1 MQSPSRMTTSDARRG
16 FLLVLATLL
25 LGPQSGTFGTQS
37 SAESGGKQASG
48 AWFTDIANRF
58 DFSYRTNNDFTGRK
72 YFPQPMCG
80 GVAIFDYDNDG
91 KMDIFFTNG
100 TKLPELTKTNRLG
113 LESDRRLAALPA
125 QFLVLGLAGNPWAT
139 CPEPAA
145 AFGLLRRGRN
155 PS

>member
-1 MQSPSRMTTSDARRG
+1 
-16 FLLVLATLL
+16 
-25 LGPQSGTFGTQS
+25 
-37 SAESGGKQASG
+37 
-48 AWFTDIANRF
+48 
-58 DFSYRTNNDFTGRK
+58 
-72 YFPQPMCG
+72 
-80 GVAIFDYDNDG
+80 
-91 KMDIFFTNG
+91 MDIFFTNG